1 MISFY
6 MTPLTLEG
14 QEQYFRAVVV
24 SNGTYTEEDMVAEI
38 SELNTGLPAR
48 AINALIKLIFEIRD
62 KKLNEGKNVQ
72 LGDTFYKSSIL
83 GKFET
88 EDEVPTLA
96 RVSVNL
102 VDSRK
107 PLRDVRF
114 NRVKRADNVTPE
126 LELFVD
132 AKTGKTDSEV
142 TVGSMG
148 RLNGAQLDFDTT
160 DAEQGIYFVDVA
172 SGAALKV
179 EVVGENRPSQLM
191 FMIPAL
197 TVGNQYTLEVR
208 RRTKAGADLKTGR
221 LADNL
226 IAIA

>member
-1 MISFY
+1 

-38 SELNTGLPAR
+38 SELNTGLPTR

-72 LGDTFYKSSIL
+72 LGDTFYKSSIM

-96 RVSVNL
+96 RVTVNL

-114 NRVKRADNVTPE
+114 NRVKRVDNVTPE

-148 RLNGAQLDFDTT
+148 RLNGAQLDFDTA
-160 DAEQGIYFVDVA
+160 DDEQGIYFVDIA

-208 RRTKAGADLKTGR
+208 RRAKAGADLKTGR